1 MDLVPLK
8 NHSLTRAQ
16 FEQLADVPP
25 EEEWLANITNLKTRR
40 AYKEDVREFI
50 AFTALQDYMRL
61 RSVGRSHIISW
72 RKDMERRCHR
82 QSGGRSETANGQW
95 ERRQHAV

>member
-8 NHSLTRAQ
+8 KHSLTPAQ

-40 AYKEDVREFI
+40 AYN
-50 AFTALQDYMRL
+50 
-61 RSVGRSHIISW
+61 GW
-72 RKDMERRCHR
+72 RTS
-82 QSGGRSETANGQW
+82 QT
-95 ERRQHAV
+95 